1 MVLNSLI
8 STAGTVQDHQSVHS
22 QSIAGQEVTEV
33 HVLRTSQ
40 NQMTSCSSTV
50 STYIEQSIYNTPCYN
65 TNLDIT
71 WPFFTVEFY
80 KRITGK

>member
-1 MVLNSLI
+1 MVSNSFS

-33 HVLRTSQ
+33 NVLRTSQ
-40 NQMTSCSSTV
+40 NQTTSCSSNV
-50 STYIEQSIYNTPCYN
+50 STYTVQSIYNTPRYN

-71 WPFFTVEFY
+71 WPCCDS
-80 KRITGK
+80 